1 MKEIDRLFNDFYNV
15 ENDRFDLFSKIYK
28 SHGTTSNFLNALFNH
43 DCGARWH
50 RPRHPTSEFVISFG
64 SQKMAKPI
72 PVKCYLST
80 FRNEGIEIRR
90 FQYKDIHDPSVNQ
103 LKEHVKGLYPQLRG
117 EKFELMYL
125 G

>member
-1 MKEIDRLFNDFYNV
+1 MFV
-15 ENDRFDLFSKIYK
+15 EHVDIVLAIQLVSLW
-28 SHGTTSNFLNALFNH
+28 SLL
-43 DCGARWH
+43 ARK
-50 RPRHPTSEFVISFG
+50 
-64 SQKMAKPI
+64 KMAKPI

-80 FRNEGIEIRR
+80 FSNEGIEIRR

-103 LKEHVKGLYPQLRG
+103 LKEHVKDLYPQLRG